1 MAAWGLNKLFVKIH
15 NAEIL
20 PGANEVIKIP
30 VGRIPSGNQILIR
43 AHVYR
48 SVIDGPTA
56 LILAGVH
63 GDEVNGVEIVRQA
76 VASDIFRNIRRG
88 TIIAIPILNVYGFIN
103 FSREVPDGKDVNR
116 SFPGSLRGSLASRVA
131 RIISKKIIPVVDFG
145 VDFHTGGR
153 SIYNFPQI
161 RYTAGDE
168 VARELAMAFKAPQLL
183 AKKTISK
190 SLRKYAQDKGKRI
203 LVFEGGENLRL
214 DDYSI
219 ANGLHGLRRLL
230 IHQEM
235 LPGPLPPDHPSWHYL
250 KSSWLRAPRAGIF
263 QWTKGS
269 GQMVAKGE
277 PIGSITD
284 PYGLEHTPL
293 RADETGHIIGHSNMP
308 VVTQG
313 DALFHIAYQPA

>member
-1 MAAWGLNKLFVKIH
+1 MKIH
-15 NAEIL
+15 NTEIL

-30 VGRIPSGNQILIR
+30 VGRIPTGNQILIR

-48 SVIDGPTA
+48 SLIDGPTA

-76 VASDIFRNIRRG
+76 VASDMFRTIKRG

-131 RIISKKIIPVVDFG
+131 RIISKKIIPEVDFG

-153 SIYNFPQI
+153 SIYNYPQI

-168 VARELAMAFKAPQLL
+168 AARELAMAFKAPQLL

-219 ANGLHGLRRLL
+219 ANALNGLRRLL
-230 IHQEM
+230 IHQDM
-235 LPGPLPPDHPSWHYL
+235 LPGPIPPDQPSWHYL
-250 KSSWLRAPRAGIF
+250 KSSWLRAPQAGIF
-263 QWTKGS
+263 QWTKSS

-277 PIGSITD
+277 PIGSISD
-284 PYGLEHTPL
+284 PYGLERTPL

>member
-1 MAAWGLNKLFVKIH
+1 VKIH
-15 NAEIL
+15 NTEIL
-20 PGANEVIKIP
+20 PGANELIKIP

-48 SVIDGPTA
+48 SQMDGPA
-56 LILAGVH
+56 VLVLGGVH

-76 VASDIFRNIRRG
+76 IASDMFRNVQRG

-116 SFPGSLRGSLASRVA
+116 SFPGSLKGSLASRVA

-168 VARELAMAFKAPQLL
+168 QARELAMAFGAPQLL

-190 SLRKYAQDKGKRI
+190 SLRKYAHDKGKRM

-214 DDYSI
+214 DNYSI
-219 ANGLHGLRRLL
+219 SNGLLGLQRLL
-230 IHQEM
+230 VSQQI
-235 LPGPLPPDHPSWHYL
+235 LPGPLPPERRSWHYL

-269 GQMVAKGE
+269 GQMVTKGE

-284 PYGLEHTPL
+284 PYGLDHTTL
-293 RADETGHIIGHSNMP
+293 RADETGHIIGHSNLP

-313 DALFHIAYQPA
+313 DALFHIAYQQA

>member
-1 MAAWGLNKLFVKIH
+1 MKIH
-15 NAEIL
+15 NTEIL

-30 VGRIPSGNQILIR
+30 VGRIPTGNQILIR

-48 SVIDGPTA
+48 SLIDGPTA

-76 VASDIFRNIRRG
+76 IASEMFRTIQRG
-88 TIIAIPILNVYGFIN
+88 TIIAIPVLNVYGFIN

-131 RIISKKIIPVVDFG
+131 RIISKKIIPEVDFG

-168 VARELAMAFKAPQLL
+168 VARELAMAFKAPQIL

-219 ANGLHGLRRLL
+219 ANALNGLRRLL
-230 IHQEM
+230 IHQDM
-235 LPGPLPPDHPSWHYL
+235 LPGTLPPDQPSWHYL
-250 KSSWLRAPRAGIF
+250 KSSWLRAPQAGIF

-277 PIGSITD
+277 LIGSISD
-284 PYGLEHTPL
+284 PYGLECTPL